1 MFCWRPFQQVESDR
15 LSLENY
21 GEPVANNV
29 FPDDVISDISD
40 RFSICCTRMM
50 EESPII
56 PQAVL
61 QAVLLA
67 VLCLIPVVP
76 GDSEHHRHQQIRRKN
91 EPAAGPMSCT
101 DDGTS
106 YGAILR

>member
-1 MFCWRPFQQVESDR
+1 
-15 LSLENY
+15 LENY

-67 VLCLIPVVP
+67 VLCLISVVP